1 MSPSPSNSNTNTNNK
16 TNAAVLPILPL
27 RVLFPKSAN
36 ARQRA
41 ILHEFASKNGL
52 LHYSIGEAENKS
64 RRIVL
69 ERPDEKE
76 ETRSGNNTV
85 EIDEDENDGT
95 SLSEPTDEYLCD
107 IVRTHFQIDLKSFD
121 EYDIVEKNDD
131 EQKKNNKNRQTNAS
145 TSAASITTI
154 SEWTTKTLHL
164 LELERV
170 EEIAQ
175 SLDALNTSTSKKK
188 GQHKNLSLI
197 HI

>member
-1 MSPSPSNSNTNTNNK
+1 MNTNTNNK
-16 TNAAVLPILPL
+16 TNAAVLTLLPL

-52 LHYSIGEAENKS
+52 LHYSIGGAENKS

-76 ETRSGNNTV
+76 ETRTGNNTV

-131 EQKKNNKNRQTNAS
+131 EQKKKNKNKSSEARRLMAPAPS
-145 TSAASITTI
+145 TLEITGC
-154 SEWTTKTLHL
+154 EDVV
-164 LELERV
+164 RR
-170 EEIAQ
+170 
-175 SLDALNTSTSKKK
+175 TSTKPPKSISS
-188 GQHKNLSLI
+188 NNSS
-197 HI
+197 